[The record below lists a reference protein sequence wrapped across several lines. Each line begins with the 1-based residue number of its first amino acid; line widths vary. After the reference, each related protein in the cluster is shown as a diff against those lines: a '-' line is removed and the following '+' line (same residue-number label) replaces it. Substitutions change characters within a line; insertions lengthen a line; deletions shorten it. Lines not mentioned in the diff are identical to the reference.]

1 MKDLEFPQP
10 VTVLVGLGFVRSVTN
25 VYDAFSCLRE
35 VPAEQ
40 QDEVHEAALDACRDA
55 MSGKCPAE
63 EACDVFIAYA
73 RRRHILVED
82 HLAIQG
88 TAVAELTAA

>member
-1 MKDLEFPQP
+1 MKDLEFPHP

-40 QDEVHEAALDACRDA
+40 QDEVHEAAFDACRDA
-55 MSGKCPAE
+55 ISAKCTVE

-73 RRRHILVED
+73 RRRNILVED
-82 HLAIQG
+82 HLAIVE
-88 TAVAELTAA
+88 AVPAELAAA